1 MKKTKRG
8 IPCILY
14 LYIHKRIY
22 ERFQNSKPKVSE
34 IQSFMFEW
42 KIPKR
47 LRYLI
52 LKELE
57 LLGLI
62 KLNGRRRTNIKEPI
76 FDEEDLNEYY
86 EELDVY

>member
-1 MKKTKRG
+1 MEKIKRG

-22 ERFQNSKPKVSE
+22 ERFQNKKPKVSE
-34 IQSFMFEW
+34 IKSFMFEW
-42 KIPKR
+42 RIPKK

-57 LLGLI
+57 ILGLI
-62 KLNGRRRTNIKEPI
+62 RLNGRRRAELKEPI
-76 FDEEDLNEYY
+76 IDEEELNEYY
-86 EELDVY
+86 EELDVF

>member
-1 MKKTKRG
+1 
-8 IPCILY
+8 
-14 LYIHKRIY
+14 
-22 ERFQNSKPKVSE
+22 
-34 IQSFMFEW
+34 MFEW